1 MGWAAGPAP
10 LPSTP
15 GVKPNTGT
23 SPLGGPH
30 FSVVNLISR
39 GSSGTSP
46 RSRPG
51 PAGTPAPRWQSS
63 CGVAG
68 DSPGLTPVCCLLIFS
83 PYRDCSQGAR
93 WPWPP
98 PGPLLMPPRLP
109 SPSTSPGAAH
119 APSPAWLQAA
129 GSWHGLQLTFSSTGS
144 GEQGQR
150 EGREEQ
156 PHPGQPRAQ
165 PSCDCVGW
173 SAAAVGAP
181 ESNCLL
187 SLPRLE
193 KTNRP
198 RSERTGRGRD
208 TLPPTVPPPGE
219 FWAPHT
225 RGWLQE
231 PLAVTLLPVT
241 SQPECDSDTGSERRG
256 GQWARARTQF

>member
-39 GSSGTSP
+39 GSSSTSP

-68 DSPGLTPVCCLLIFS
+68 DSPGLTPVCCLLTFS
-83 PYRDCSQGAR
+83 PYRECSQGGR

-98 PGPLLMPPRLP
+98 PGPLLTPPRLP

-129 GSWHGLQLTFSSTGS
+129 GSRHGLQLTFSSTGS

-156 PHPGQPRAQ
+156 PHPGQPERSPPATVWAGARLQ
-165 PSCDCVGW
+165 SAPQNLTVYSACPGW
-173 SAAAVGAP
+173 RKQTGQGQSGREGA
-181 ESNCLL
+181 E
-187 SLPRLE
+187 
-193 KTNRP
+193 
-198 RSERTGRGRD
+198 
-208 TLPPTVPPPGE
+208 TLFPPPC
-219 FWAPHT
+219 PHRVSFGLPT
-225 RGWLQE
+225 RAG
-231 PLAVTLLPVT
+231 
-241 SQPECDSDTGSERRG
+241 GSKSH
-256 GQWARARTQF
+256 WP